1 MVFDSSGKALPRE
14 LADRLSTLMWDIV
27 EDAFKYSK
35 EAKAAP
41 DPNLINVDQS
51 LFDFIKKRAEEL
63 LADERE
69 RNLLLLISEEFGA
82 YIGEPIWK
90 QSLKFSWMEVC
101 CLGGKTS
108 LFIDFFEV

>member
-1 MVFDSSGKALPRE
+1 MVFDSSGKALPTE
-14 LADRLSTLMWDIV
+14 LTDRLSALMWDIL

-41 DPNLINVDQS
+41 DPNPINVDQS
-51 LFDFIKKRAEEL
+51 LFDFVKKRAEEL
-63 LADERE
+63 LTDERE

-90 QSLKFSWMEVC
+90 QSLKFSWMEEC

-108 LFIDFFEV
+108 LFMDTFEV